1 MDDKEFMD
9 LMNELKEYLEREKIF
24 IQNPARYDEVVR
36 ATEIAK
42 ELFVDCD
49 IAIKDDPI
57 QMGAAILCI
66 DGYDI
71 IIRGTREIKL
81 FSELISKANNF
92 EIYPVGNERMRF
104 SLLFADVF
112 TKIV

>member
-9 LMNELKEYLEREKIF
+9 LMNELKEYLARERVF
-24 IQNPARYDEVVR
+24 IQNPLRYHDVVR

-49 IAIKDDPI
+49 ITIKDDPI

-71 IIRGTREIKL
+71 IIRGEREIAL
-81 FSELISKANNF
+81 FSELIAKANNF
-92 EIYPVGNERMRF
+92 EIYPVNNERMRF
-104 SLLFADVF
+104 SLVFADVL
-112 TKIV
+112 TKIS